1 MDKTLSSGRTV
12 LIAEDSVAQRRF
24 LEILLSKD
32 GHNVVSFEDGF
43 TALQFLE
50 HNVPDLIVM
59 DVNMPYVNGLEA
71 SETIKRQERLRHIPI
86 ILLSSFKEDISD
98 SMLETAGADVFITK
112 PLVSKA
118 FRELTHTYL
127 N

>member
-1 MDKTLSSGRTV
+1 MDNTLSSGRTV

-32 GHNVVSFEDGF
+32 GHKVVSFEDGF

-50 HNVPDLIVM
+50 NNVPDLIVM
-59 DVNMPYVNGLEA
+59 DINMPYMNGLEA
-71 SETIKRQERLRHIPI
+71 SENIKSQKRLKHIPI
-86 ILLSSFKEDISD
+86 ILLSSFEEDISD
-98 SMLETAGADVFITK
+98 SMLENAGADVFMAK
-112 PLVSKA
+112 PLASKA
-118 FRELTHTYL
+118 FRELTHNYL

>member
-1 MDKTLSSGRTV
+1 MDNTLSSGRTV

-24 LEILLSKD
+24 LEILLSND
-32 GHNVVSFEDGF
+32 GHKVVSFEDGF

-50 HNVPDLIVM
+50 HNIPDLIVM
-59 DVNMPYVNGLEA
+59 DVNMPYMNGLEA
-71 SETIKRQERLRHIPI
+71 SENIKSQERLQHIPI

-98 SMLETAGADVFITK
+98 SMLETAGADVFISK

-118 FRELTHTYL
+118 FRELTHDYL